1 MKANQETSIMEG
13 NNQELRTA
21 SSLRFVFTKKQKEI
35 KVVDI
40 KKPTAV
46 KPDSDETPKAE
57 KKPPG
62 RRQIDS
68 ENSKRKAEKA
78 QEEAK
83 KMKAEWGKA
92 YRSVTDGKEPTHPVF
107 LEISTSEECRSDP
120 FYLKMFREMAFGS
133 FPKGIFYD
141 SNRDTMVC
149 TEPPSKKNLV
159 MRKQR
164 MEKYIRVCLPLRPNF
179 DILSDVTTTTTKNT
193 SVTNEELPPLLPS
206 SINEQQED
214 QEFISSSSSSSSIE
228 NTNSEQQRLEEEL
241 QTRRVLRYVHRSY
254 QRLELPVLVLK
265 NQFRMSPERIYQE
278 IKLFIYIMIDILSPK
293 DSVRLQED
301 SHQMI
306 LSGELVTSLK
316 PQKTWKKLS
325 QLEQVSLLCQYCRS
339 TFVKTEGRRIDELT
353 PSQVKILREVEEY
366 ITGLYLT
373 GCISQSVIEFNG
385 YKVVDIKGVEITTHG
400 IRIGRQTLFADFK
413 YPSEPDSIAPVVFQ
427 KFKVVGLQKISNGIA
442 KQGTKFSKL
451 INDLTMTEES

>member
-1 MKANQETSIMEG
+1 MNANQETSIIEG
-13 NNQELRTA
+13 NTQELRTA

-40 KKPTAV
+40 KKPSPKT
-46 KPDSDETPKAE
+46 PGDEIPKAD

-92 YRSVTDGKEPTHPVF
+92 YRSVADGKEPTYPVF
-107 LEISTSEECRSDP
+107 LEISATEECSSDP
-120 FYLKMFREMAFGS
+120 FYLKMFREMAYGS

-149 TEPPSKKNLV
+149 TEPPSKKNV
-159 MRKQR
+159 VVRKQR
-164 MEKYIRVCLPLRPNF
+164 MEKYIRVCLPLRPLF
-179 DILSDVTTTTTKNT
+179 DVSSDSTMTRNT
-193 SVTNEELPPLLPS
+193 SATNEEQPSTFTNPELLPS
-206 SINEQQED
+206 MDQQEFVPPSYP
-214 QEFISSSSSSSSIE
+214 EESV
-228 NTNSEQQRLEEEL
+228 NVEQQRAEEDL
-241 QTRRVLRYVHRSY
+241 QTRRVLRYIHRSY
-254 QRLELPVLVLK
+254 QRLELPVLVLR
-265 NQFRMSPERIYQE
+265 NQFKMAPERIYQE

-301 SHQMI
+301 SYQMI

-339 TFVKTEGRRIDELT
+339 MFVKIEEKRMDEMNLA
-353 PSQVKILREVEEY
+353 QMKILREIEEC

-373 GCISQSVIEFNG
+373 GCISQGVIEFNG
-385 YKVVDIKGVEITTHG
+385 YKVTEIKGIEITSHG
-400 IRIGRQTLFADFK
+400 VRIDRSTLFANFK
-413 YPSEPDSIAPVVFQ
+413 YPSEPDTVAPVVFQ

-442 KQGTKFSKL
+442 KQGSKFSKL
-451 INDLTMTEES
+451 INDLTMAEES